1 MNGLL
6 TDYDKARLAAI
17 RSVLDMMV
25 DEIGAADEASFNAK
39 AAEINKK
46 AAAIPVWREDKDY
59 KRGAMAIDPA
69 DGVPYWAIHDQGP
82 GVGQVHRPSQSPTMW
97 AHCHGTTPG
106 TAREFL
112 AESYNP
118 YNEGH
123 YCVSKGAVWR
133 CKVNSCVYAPDA
145 WPDAWEAQV
154 ETGVFE
160 E

>member
-6 TDYDKARLAAI
+6 SEFDKARLAAI
-17 RSVLDMMV
+17 RSMLDMMV

-82 GVGQVHRPSQSPTMW
+82 GTGQVHRPSVSPTMW
-97 AHCHGTTPG
+97 AHCHGTTPE
-106 TAREFL
+106 TAREFV

-154 ETGVFE
+154 EEIYFNE
-160 E
+160 